1 MGALAEQISKDLQ
14 KLITA
19 WEVFSVALRDEALDF
34 IRRITTFSIFERI
47 LILLLLLDF
56 WFDAFL
62 GIILDLFQIRDQVL
76 NPLLLLILNF
86 EWEKE
91 LLLVA
96 QEIVIGLEAD
106 ILGPV

>member
-1 MGALAEQISKDLQ
+1 MINHYFALCLALPQLMGALAEQISKDLQ

-56 WFDAFL
+56 
-62 GIILDLFQIRDQVL
+62 
-76 NPLLLLILNF
+76 
-86 EWEKE
+86 
-91 LLLVA
+91 
-96 QEIVIGLEAD
+96 
-106 ILGPV
+106 